1 MKYPSIYAPSENS
14 LSSGAN
20 IFAKKKKKDA
30 LFKVLEREGE
40 GTEGKEGSEGGRKG
54 MLIVII

>member
-1 MKYPSIYAPSENS
+1 MLPPKMA

-30 LFKVLEREGE
+30 LFKVFEREGE